1 MPVGE
6 YLNRPG
12 YNIHEDDVDGDDFY
26 KDYDADD
33 DDDSYCTDCDE
44 DVLG

>member
-12 YNIHEDDVDGDDFY
+12 YNIHEDDVGDDDY
-26 KDYDADD
+26 DKDSDADD
-33 DDDSYCTDCDE
+33 DYCNDCDE
-44 DVLG
+44 GILG